1 MRSPAV
7 FLDRDGTIIEN
18 RPYLSDPD
26 GVRILPGAAES
37 IRQFADAGYLVV
49 LVSNQSGVARGLFTE
64 DQLSKVHARVE
75 SLLGNEGVSLDA
87 SYYCPYL
94 DGPEAKVDAYR
105 QDSELRKPRPG
116 MLLQAA
122 EELNI
127 DLSRSWM
134 IGDSAGDVEAGARA
148 GCLTVLVNPPH
159 GGAELNGF
167 RPSIVVSSLK
177 EAAARILRES
187 GETLVGEKTSVSM
200 ADRSLRMLER
210 MSGELERMTRPR
222 KQRDF
227 SVLLLV
233 ATFLQVLA
241 VMAGLW
247 AAAAMFDGA
256 KESTTARFAMACFL
270 QVSAIGAWVVD
281 RFR

>member
-122 EELNI
+122 QELDI

-148 GCLTVLVNPPH
+148 GCLTVLVSPPH

-187 GETLVGEKTSVSM
+187 GETSVGEKTSVSM